1 MAAPDTGT
9 GTGTGTVTI
18 VTGAASGIGAAC
30 VRRLVARGDRVV
42 GVDIAASVDA
52 HMRELGAVMGVAADV
67 SSSAA
72 CDAAVAATIDQ
83 LGHVDHLVCAAGI
96 ELTGPAHEMDDDT
109 WSRVQ
114 RVNVDGS
121 FFMARAVGRHLIAG
135 GRPGSIVLIGSINS
149 AMAMPGQA
157 AYVTSKGAVLQLG
170 RGLAVDWG
178 RHGIRVNV
186 VGPGVIDT
194 PLNARSFA
202 DPVRIAYYASRA
214 PLGRHG
220 EPDEVAGVVAFLTS
234 PDASY
239 VTGAFLA
246 VDGGWLA
253 GEHPPSR
260 PPSETET

>member
-1 MAAPDTGT
+1 MTEGS
-9 GTGTGTVTI
+9 VTI

-30 VRRLVARGDRVV
+30 VRRLAERGDTVV
-42 GVDIAASVDA
+42 GVDRSPSVDEQVRA
-52 HMRELGAVMGVAADV
+52 LGGSLGVVADV

-72 CDAAVAATIDQ
+72 CDGAVGAAVAQ
-83 LGHVDHLVCAAGI
+83 FGRVDHLVVAAGI

-121 FFMARAVGRHLIAG
+121 FFMARAVGRHLIETD
-135 GRPGSIVLIGSINS
+135 RPGSIVLIGSINS
-149 AMAMPGQA
+149 MMAMPGQV
-157 AYVTSKGAVLQLG
+157 AYVASKGAVLQLG

-202 DPVRIAYYASRA
+202 DPVRVAYYASRA

-220 EPDEVAGVVAFLTS
+220 EPDEVAAVVAFLTS

-260 PPSETET
+260 PPSEMEP

>member
-1 MAAPDTGT
+1 MTGR
-9 GTGTGTVTI
+9 TVII

-30 VRRLVARGDRVV
+30 VRRLVERGDIVV
-42 GVDIAASVDA
+42 GVDRSPSVDEQV
-52 HMRELGAVMGVAADV
+52 RTLGGSLGVVADV

-72 CDAAVAATIDQ
+72 CEAAVATAVAQ
-83 LGHVDHLVCAAGI
+83 FGHVDHLVVAAGI

-121 FFMARAVGRHLIAG
+121 FFMARAVGRHLIAA
-135 GRPGSIVLIGSINS
+135 GRPGSIVLFGSINS
-149 AMAMPGQA
+149 MMAMPGQVAYA
-157 AYVTSKGAVLQLG
+157 ASKGAVLQLG

-178 RHGIRVNV
+178 PYGIRVNV

-194 PLNARSFA
+194 PMNAQSFA
-202 DPVRIAYYASRA
+202 DPVRIAYYAGRA

-220 EPDEVAGVVAFLTS
+220 QADEVAALVAFLTS

-239 VTGAFLA
+239 ITGAFVA

-253 GEHPPSR
+253 GERPPSR
-260 PPSETET
+260 TEA

>member
-1 MAAPDTGT
+1 MTGR
-9 GTGTGTVTI
+9 TVII

-30 VRRLVARGDRVV
+30 VRRLVERGDIVV
-42 GVDIAASVDA
+42 GVDRSPSVDEQV
-52 HMRELGAVMGVAADV
+52 RTLGGSLGVVADV

-72 CDAAVAATIDQ
+72 CEAAVATAVAQ
-83 LGHVDHLVCAAGI
+83 FGHVDHLVVAAGI

-121 FFMARAVGRHLIAG
+121 FFMARAVGRHLIAA
-135 GRPGSIVLIGSINS
+135 GRPGSIVLFGSINS
-149 AMAMPGQA
+149 MMAMPGQVAYA
-157 AYVTSKGAVLQLG
+157 ASKGAVLQLG

-178 RHGIRVNV
+178 PYGIRVNV

-194 PLNARSFA
+194 PMNAQSFA
-202 DPVRIAYYASRA
+202 DPVRIAYYAGRA

-220 EPDEVAGVVAFLTS
+220 QADEVAALVAFLTS

-239 VTGAFLA
+239 ITGAFVA

-253 GEHPPSR
+253 GERPPSR
-260 PPSETET
+260 TES

>member
-1 MAAPDTGT
+1 MTGR
-9 GTGTGTVTI
+9 TVTI

-30 VRRLVARGDRVV
+30 VRRLVDRGDTVV
-42 GVDIAASVDA
+42 GVDRSPSVDEQVRA
-52 HMRELGAVMGVAADV
+52 LGGSLGVVADV

-72 CDAAVAATIDQ
+72 CDAAVATAVAQ
-83 LGHVDHLVCAAGI
+83 FGRVDHLVVAAGI

-121 FFMARAVGRHLIAG
+121 FFMARAVGRHLIDT
-135 GRPGSIVLIGSINS
+135 GRPGSIVLFGSINS
-149 AMAMPGQA
+149 MMAMPGQV
-157 AYVTSKGAVLQLG
+157 AYVASKGAVLQLG

-178 RHGIRVNV
+178 PHGIRVNV

-194 PLNARSFA
+194 PMNAQSFA
-202 DPVRIAYYASRA
+202 DPVRIAYYAGRA
-214 PLGRHG
+214 LLGRHG
-220 EPDEVAGVVAFLTS
+220 QADEVAALVAFLTS

-239 VTGAFLA
+239 ITGAFVA

-253 GEHPPSR
+253 GERPPSR
-260 PPSETET
+260 PSSRTES

>member
-1 MAAPDTGT
+1 VSTAP
-9 GTGTGTVTI
+9 VTI

-30 VRRLVARGDRVV
+30 VRRLAQRGDRVV
-42 GVDIAASVDA
+42 GVDIAASVDTHVRA
-52 HMRELGAVMGVAADV
+52 LGGELGLVADV

-72 CDAAVAATIDQ
+72 CDAAVAAAVKRFGQ
-83 LGHVDHLVCAAGI
+83 VDHLVVAAGI

-121 FFMARAVGRHLIAG
+121 FFMARAVGRHLIDA
-135 GRPGSIVLIGSINS
+135 GRPGSIVLFGSINS
-149 AMAMPGQA
+149 MMAMPGQV
-157 AYVTSKGAVLQLG
+157 AYVASKGAVLQLG

-178 RHGIRVNV
+178 PHGIRVNV

-194 PLNARSFA
+194 PMNAQSFA
-202 DPVRIAYYASRA
+202 DPVRIAYYAGRA

-220 EPDEVAGVVAFLTS
+220 QADEVAALVAFLTS

-239 VTGAFLA
+239 ITGAFVA

-253 GEHPPSR
+253 GERPPSR
-260 PPSETET
+260 PPSEMES

>member
-1 MAAPDTGT
+1 MSTAP
-9 GTGTGTVTI
+9 VTI

-30 VRRLVARGDRVV
+30 VRRLAQRGDRVV
-42 GVDIAASVDA
+42 GVDIAASVDTHVRA
-52 HMRELGAVMGVAADV
+52 LGGELGLVADV

-72 CDAAVAATIDQ
+72 CDAAVAAAVQ
-83 LGHVDHLVCAAGI
+83 RFGQVDHLIVAAGI

-121 FFMARAVGRHLIAG
+121 FFMARAVGRHLIGA
-135 GRPGSIVLIGSINS
+135 GRPGSIVLFGSINS
-149 AMAMPGQA
+149 MMAMPGQV
-157 AYVTSKGAVLQLG
+157 AYVASKGAVLQLG

-178 RHGIRVNV
+178 PHGIRVNV

-194 PLNARSFA
+194 PMNAQSFA
-202 DPVRIAYYASRA
+202 DPARIAYYAGRA

-220 EPDEVAGVVAFLTS
+220 EPDEVAAVVAFLTS

-260 PPSETET
+260 PSSEMES

>member
-1 MAAPDTGT
+1 MSTGDERV
-9 GTGTGTVTI
+9 VTI

-30 VRRLVARGDRVV
+30 VRRLTERGDTVV
-42 GVDIAASVDA
+42 GVDLAADVDEHVRA
-52 HMRELGAVMGVAADV
+52 LGGVLGVVADV
-67 SSSAA
+67 SSSEA
-72 CDAAVAATIDQ
+72 CEAAVALAVERF
-83 LGHVDHLVCAAGI
+83 GRVDHLVCAAGI
-96 ELTGPAHEMDDDT
+96 ERNEAAHEMDDDT

-121 FFMARAVGRHLIAG
+121 FFMARAVGRHLVSA
-135 GRPGSIVLIGSINS
+135 GRPGSVVLIGSINS
-149 AMAMPGQA
+149 VIAMPGQA
-157 AYVTSKGAVLQLG
+157 AYVSSKGAVLQLG

-202 DPVRIAYYASRA
+202 DPVRIAYYAQRT

-220 EPDEVAGVVAFLTS
+220 EPSEVAAVVAFLTS
-234 PDASY
+234 ADASY
-239 VTGAFLA
+239 MTGAFVA

-253 GEHPPSR
+253 GELPPSR
-260 PPSETET
+260 MED

>member
-1 MAAPDTGT
+1 MEQGHV
-9 GTGTGTVTI
+9 VTI

-30 VRRLVARGDRVV
+30 VQRLAQRGDAVV
-42 GVDIAASVDA
+42 GVDLAADVDERVR
-52 HMRELGAVMGVAADV
+52 MLGGAFGVVADV

-72 CDAAVAATIDQ
+72 CNAAVAQ
-83 LGHVDHLVCAAGI
+83 SVERLGRVDHLVCAAGI
-96 ELTGPAHEMDDDT
+96 ERTDAAHEMDDET

-121 FFMARAVGRHLIAG
+121 FFMARAVGGHLIAE
-135 GRPGSIVLIGSINS
+135 GRPGSVVLIGSINS
-149 AMAMPGQA
+149 QIAMPGQV
-157 AYVTSKGAVLQLG
+157 AYVSSKGAVLQLG

-202 DPVRIAYYASRA
+202 DPGRIAYYAGRT

-220 EPDEVAGVVAFLTS
+220 EPSEVAGVVAFLTS
-234 PDASY
+234 DDASY
-239 VTGAFLA
+239 VTGAFVA

-253 GEHPPSR
+253 GELPPPR
-260 PPSETET
+260 SED

>member
-1 MAAPDTGT
+1 
-9 GTGTGTVTI
+9 
-18 VTGAASGIGAAC
+18 
-30 VRRLVARGDRVV
+30 
-42 GVDIAASVDA
+42 
-52 HMRELGAVMGVAADV
+52 
-67 SSSAA
+67 
-72 CDAAVAATIDQ
+72 
-83 LGHVDHLVCAAGI
+83 
-96 ELTGPAHEMDDDT
+96 MDDDT

-121 FFMARAVGRHLIAG
+121 FFMARAVGRHLIGA
-135 GRPGSIVLIGSINS
+135 GRPGSIVLFGSINS
-149 AMAMPGQA
+149 MMAMPGQV
-157 AYVTSKGAVLQLG
+157 AYVASKGAVLQLG

-178 RHGIRVNV
+178 PHGIRVNV

-194 PLNARSFA
+194 PMNAQSFA
-202 DPVRIAYYASRA
+202 DPARIAYYAGRA

-220 EPDEVAGVVAFLTS
+220 EPDEVAAVVAFLTS

-260 PPSETET
+260 PSSEMES

>member
-1 MAAPDTGT
+1 
-9 GTGTGTVTI
+9 
-18 VTGAASGIGAAC
+18 
-30 VRRLVARGDRVV
+30 VRDLG
-42 GVDIAASVDA
+42 G
-52 HMRELGAVMGVAADV
+52 ELGLVADV

-72 CDAAVAATIDQ
+72 CDAAVAAAVQ
-83 LGHVDHLVCAAGI
+83 RFGQVDHLVVAAGI

-121 FFMARAVGRHLIAG
+121 FFMARAVGRHLIET
-135 GRPGSIVLIGSINS
+135 GRPGSIVLFGSINS
-149 AMAMPGQA
+149 MMAMPGQV
-157 AYVTSKGAVLQLG
+157 AYVASKGAVLQLG

-178 RHGIRVNV
+178 PHGIRVNV

-194 PLNARSFA
+194 PMNARSFA

-220 EPDEVAGVVAFLTS
+220 EPDEVAAVVAFLTS
-234 PDASY
+234 ADASY

-260 PPSETET
+260 PPSEMES

>member
-1 MAAPDTGT
+1 MSTAP
-9 GTGTGTVTI
+9 VTI

-30 VRRLVARGDRVV
+30 VRRLAQRGDRVV
-42 GVDIAASVDA
+42 GVDIAASVDTHVRA
-52 HMRELGAVMGVAADV
+52 LGGELGLVADV

-72 CDAAVAATIDQ
+72 CDAAVAAAAQ
-83 LGHVDHLVCAAGI
+83 RFGQVDHLVVAAGI

-121 FFMARAVGRHLIAG
+121 FFMARAVGRHLIET

-202 DPVRIAYYASRA
+202 DPERIAYYASRA

-220 EPDEVAGVVAFLTS
+220 EPDEVAAVVAFLTS

-260 PPSETET
+260 PPSEMES

>member
-1 MAAPDTGT
+1 MSTAP
-9 GTGTGTVTI
+9 VTI

-30 VRRLVARGDRVV
+30 VRRLTQRGDRVV
-42 GVDIAASVDA
+42 GVDIAASVDTHVRA
-52 HMRELGAVMGVAADV
+52 LGGELGLVADV

-72 CDAAVAATIDQ
+72 CDAAVAAAVQ
-83 LGHVDHLVCAAGI
+83 RFGQVDHLVVAAGI

-121 FFMARAVGRHLIAG
+121 FFMARAVGRHLIET

-202 DPVRIAYYASRA
+202 DPERIAYYASRA

-220 EPDEVAGVVAFLTS
+220 EPDEVAAVVAFLTS
-234 PDASY
+234 ADASY

-260 PPSETET
+260 PPSEMEA

>member
-1 MAAPDTGT
+1 MTEKS
-9 GTGTGTVTI
+9 VTI

-30 VRRLVARGDRVV
+30 VRRLAERGDRVV
-42 GVDIAASVDA
+42 GVDIAASVDS
-52 HMRELGAVMGVAADV
+52 HVRDLGGELGLVADV
-67 SSSAA
+67 SSSTA
-72 CDAAVAATIDQ
+72 CDAAVAAAVQ
-83 LGHVDHLVCAAGI
+83 RFGQVDHLVVAAGI

-121 FFMARAVGRHLIAG
+121 FFMARAVGRHLIDA
-135 GRPGSIVLIGSINS
+135 GRPGSIVLFGSINS
-149 AMAMPGQA
+149 MMAMPGQV
-157 AYVTSKGAVLQLG
+157 AYVASKGAVLQLG

-178 RHGIRVNV
+178 PHGIRVNV

-194 PLNARSFA
+194 PMNAQSFA
-202 DPVRIAYYASRA
+202 DPARIAYYAGRA

-220 EPDEVAGVVAFLTS
+220 EPDEVAAVVAFLTS

-260 PPSETET
+260 PSSEMES